1 MITNEEKI
9 QCLQRWRE
17 IMPRLRRNLY
27 AKAMMRETF
36 GEEANEI
43 ACLNAIIADLRRTA
57 REEQSGRDRAY
68 PPWPLV

>member
-1 MITNEEKI
+1 
-9 QCLQRWRE
+9 
-17 IMPRLRRNLY
+17 MPRLRKNLY

-43 ACLNAIIADLRRTA
+43 ACLNAIIADYTRV
-57 REEQSGRDRAY
+57 EESAVNRPY

>member
-9 QCLQRWRE
+9 DCLQRWRE

-43 ACLNAIIADLRRTA
+43 ACLNAIIGDYIRASA
-57 REEQSGRDRAY
+57 EKSGRERPY

>member
-9 QCLQRWRE
+9 DCLQRWRE

-43 ACLNAIIADLRRTA
+43 ACLNAIIADYVRK
-57 REEQSGRDRAY
+57 ESGRDRPY

>member
-9 QCLQRWRE
+9 DCLRRWRE
-17 IMPRLRRNLY
+17 IMPRLRKNLY

-43 ACLNAIIADLRRTA
+43 ACLNAIIADYMRV
-57 REEQSGRDRAY
+57 EESAVNRPY

>member
-9 QCLQRWRE
+9 DCLQRWRE

-43 ACLNAIIADLRRTA
+43 ACLNVEVGLASKMRGAA
-57 REEQSGRDRAY
+57 H
-68 PPWPLV
+68 V